1 MNRLRD
7 EQGFTLISVLVA
19 VVMLAFGLMALAKT
33 QSILMAAETGVAN
46 RSAALGVAS
55 GYLEQLRSRDPA
67 TLVSEAAV
75 AVDAEGQ
82 PAAGGPYYRST
93 EVTLDQPNLLR
104 VRVLV
109 TFTRAS
115 APIELITLI
124 YRKTT

>member
-1 MNRLRD
+1 MNRSR
-7 EQGFTLISVLVA
+7 EEGGFTLISVLVA

-46 RSAALGVAS
+46 RSAALGVAA

-93 EVTLDQPNLLR
+93 VVTFDQPNLLR

-124 YRKTT
+124 YRKTA

>member
-7 EQGFTLISVLVA
+7 EEGFTLISVLVA

-67 TLVSEAAV
+67 TLVSEGAV

-93 EVTLDQPNLLR
+93 VVTQDQPNLLR

-109 TFTRAS
+109 TFARATT
-115 APIELITLI
+115 PIELITLV
-124 YRKTT
+124 YRKTP

>member
-1 MNRLRD
+1 MNRSRA
-7 EQGFTLISVLVA
+7 EGGFTLISVLVA
-19 VVMLAFGLMALAKT
+19 VVMLTFGLMALARV
-33 QSILMAAETGVAN
+33 QSILMTAQTGVAN
-46 RSAALGVAS
+46 RSAALSVAA

-93 EVTLDQPNLLR
+93 VVTLDQPNLLR

-124 YRKTT
+124 YRKTP

>member
-1 MNRLRD
+1 MNRSRD
-7 EQGFTLISVLVA
+7 EGGFTLISVLVA

-46 RSAALGVAS
+46 RSAALGVAA

-67 TLVSEAAV
+67 TLVSEASV

-93 EVTLDQPNLLR
+93 VVTLDQPNLVR

-124 YRKTT
+124 YRKTP

>member
-1 MNRLRD
+1 MSRLRD
-7 EQGFTLISVLVA
+7 EKGFTLISVLVA
-19 VVMLAFGLMALAKT
+19 IVMLAFGLMALAKT
-33 QSILMAAETGVAN
+33 QSMLMAAQTGVAN
-46 RSAALGVAS
+46 RSAALGVAA

-93 EVTLDQPNLLR
+93 VVTLDQPNLLR

-124 YRKTT
+124 YRKTL

>member
-67 TLVSEAAV
+67 TLVSETAV

-93 EVTLDQPNLLR
+93 VVTLDQPNLLR

-124 YRKTT
+124 YRKTP

>member
-1 MNRLRD
+1 MNRSRA
-7 EQGFTLISVLVA
+7 EGGFTLISVLVA
-19 VVMLAFGLMALAKT
+19 VVMLTFGLMALARV
-33 QSILMAAETGVAN
+33 QSILMTAQTGVAN
-46 RSAALGVAS
+46 RSAALSLAA

-93 EVTLDQPNLLR
+93 VVTLDQPNLLR

-124 YRKTT
+124 YRKTP